1 MRKASLL
8 AMLAICF
15 SFFSPCQN
23 GVCEESFTK
32 IQIDENLLC
41 TFICLTPDGQNAI
54 YIKKTGVGSSILKYD
69 LLKKTRT
76 VLNKESKKPNFIF
89 EGCHYW
95 ASNDYVCWLDEGRI
109 YACNLKTGKEFLV
122 TTRIGS
128 PTSISLASHYL
139 FWTDETPEEDSY
151 AGLFYKDLNTSEF
164 PKRIFELKNRNY
176 RDFFCFA
183 FESYNNTYYA
193 FHDFNGGKSKI
204 MLFDTALQ
212 TLKTL
217 VDTEKVEYFLS
228 AQGKYVFYAEYTKPD
243 PPPYFDLEPIIEG
256 GKIKKI
262 DVKTGKIVEVIA
274 FDKGNKALFF
284 SLNRHEKFNAAITVY
299 DYSNEVNHIYL
310 HNLATG
316 KTERLFDSPTSE
328 SIFVMS
334 LSGMNLVYTKYKTSL
349 DVYLYNI
356 KTKTGVAV
364 ADDPDVFE
372 CSPRLEGNNVIYIES
387 DLDSSNIRLMLAKR
401 VGVE

>member
-1 MRKASLL
+1 MRKVSLL

-15 SFFSPCQN
+15 SFFSLCQG

-32 IQIDENLLC
+32 NQIDENLLC
-41 TFICLTPDGQNAI
+41 SFISFTPDGQNVI
-54 YIKKTGVGSSILKYD
+54 YIKKTTTGSNAIKYD
-69 LLKKTRT
+69 VLKKTKT
-76 VLNKESKKPNFIF
+76 ILNKESKKPSFIF

-109 YACNLKTGKEFLV
+109 YAYNLKTGKEIPV
-122 TTRIGS
+122 STKSCS
-128 PTSISLASHYL
+128 PRSVSLASHYL
-139 FWTDETPEEDSY
+139 FWTDETQEEDSY

-204 MLFDTALQ
+204 MLFDTYENK
-212 TLKTL
+212 LKTL
-217 VDTEKVEYFLS
+217 ADTNNIEYLLS
-228 AQGKYVFYAEYTKPD
+228 AQGKYVFYAEYAKPD
-243 PPPYFDLEPIIEG
+243 PPPYFDFEPIIEG

-262 DVKTGKIVEVIA
+262 DVKTGKIVDVLA
-274 FDKGNKALFF
+274 FDKRNKALFF
-284 SLNRHEKFNAAITVY
+284 SLNRHEKYNTVITVY
-299 DYSNEVNHIYL
+299 DYSNQVNYIYL

-316 KTERLFDSPTSE
+316 KTEKLFDSLTSE

-334 LSGMNLVYTKYKTSL
+334 LSGLNLVYTKYKTSL
-349 DVYLYNI
+349 DVHLYN
-356 KTKTGVAV
+356 
-364 ADDPDVFE
+364 F
-372 CSPRLEGNNVIYIES
+372 LN
-387 DLDSSNIRLMLAKR
+387 
-401 VGVE
+401 